1 MISFTLC
8 LAALII
14 FYFVY
19 GKFVEKIFQPDN
31 RKTPAF
37 TKCDNVDFMP
47 LPGSTH
53 FGFALSA
60 FASKCCIQFYNTI

>member
-47 LPGSTH
+47 LPTWKI
-53 FGFALSA
+53 FM
-60 FASKCCIQFYNTI
+60 IQLISSRYVTLI

>member
-37 TKCDNVDFMP
+37 TKCDTWT
-47 LPGSTH
+47 SCH
-53 FGFALSA
+53 FPHGKYL
-60 FASKCCIQFYNTI
+60 